1 MELISNKES
10 TTTVA
15 VLPFQILGEAQNLS
29 PIILGF
35 TEDLIVNFSKFIGLS
50 VISQYSSLGITNSS
64 DTSSISRLGTD
75 YIITG
80 SFRSLE
86 RESFRIAIKLIRT
99 RDNKVV
105 FAGNHDETL
114 ESILNTQDT
123 VTEQIVNVLQQQIN
137 HDLLSYSY
145 RKESVDLVAY
155 ENWLLGMNLLKKG
168 SVENDLKAREH
179 FEAALEID
187 PQFARAYTGI
197 SLSYFNEWSC
207 QLWDRWEISQKGAH
221 EYALKAIELDE
232 NDYISLAV
240 LGRTFLYLG
249 DYDKSEHY
257 LRKSLRMNPNDADNL
272 ILIAFCL
279 VYLGYAQEAEELFH
293 KAKKLNPLHP
303 GIYFPHASFIYFE
316 LGDYTKSV
324 EFAEKVTDS
333 SVWTDFS
340 AYVAAAYYHLSQFDK
355 MADYWNNYLKLF
367 QKNINNG
374 GKPTKQQALDWQ
386 ITVNPYRGKTNLEP
400 FWDYMGRERTIIAK
414 SGVPS
419 SETKGDFIPNGELWE
434 LKYMGE
440 SVIMKDSKGLGD
452 IAKLLAHPEK
462 QIHCSELMGAVLD
475 VEGTTVIDDRAMK
488 DYKEKILSLQTDIAD
503 AEELGNTTKTEQL
516 RGEYEILLEH
526 LSQVTGMSSKIRK
539 TGSSLEKARSAV
551 TWRIRSSIK
560 KIEKVHPKLAKHL
573 SNSIKTG
580 TFCSYVP
587 ETPHHWSL

>member
-1 MELISNKES
+1 MELVSNKE
-10 TTTVA
+10 TTVA
-15 VLPFQILGEAQNLS
+15 VLPFQILGEADKLS
-29 PIILGF
+29 PVILGF

-50 VISQYSSLGITNSS
+50 VISQYSSLGISSIS
-64 DTSSISRLGTD
+64 DTSSISQLGTD

-86 RESFRIAIKLIRT
+86 KGFRIGIKLIRT

-105 FAGNHDETL
+105 FAGNHDENL
-114 ESILNTQDT
+114 ETILHTQDT
-123 VTEQIVNVLQQQIN
+123 VTQQIVNVLQQQIN

-145 RKESVDLVAY
+145 KKESVDLAAY

-168 SVENDLKAREH
+168 SVESDLRARAH
-179 FEAALEID
+179 FEAALRID
-187 PQFARAYTGI
+187 PQYARAYSGI

-249 DYDKSEHY
+249 DYDKSEHF

-279 VYLGYAQEAEELFH
+279 VYLGHAKEAEALYL
-293 KAKKLNPLHP
+293 KAKNLNPLHP
-303 GIYFPHASFIYFE
+303 DVYFPHASFIYFE
-316 LGDYTKSV
+316 LGDYQKSV
-324 EFAEKVTDS
+324 EFAEKVSDA

-340 AYVAAAYYHLSQFDK
+340 AYVAAAYYHLSEPDK
-355 MADYWNNYLKLF
+355 MNSYWKKYLELF
-367 QKNINNG
+367 QRNINK
-374 GKPTKQQALDWQ
+374 GKEPNNQEALEWQ
-386 ITVNPYRGKTNLEP
+386 ITVNPYKVKSHLEP
-400 FWDYMGRERTIIAK
+400 FWEYMGRKKTLSLDTITSTNASI
-414 SGVPS
+414 S
-419 SETKGDFIPNGELWE
+419 TKGSFVNTGELWE
-434 LKYMGE
+434 LDYSGE
-440 SVIMKDSKGLGD
+440 SALLKDSKGLHD
-452 IAKLLAHPEK
+452 IAKLLEQPEK
-462 QIHCSELMGAVLD
+462 QIHCAELMGSVLES
-475 VEGTTVIDDRAMK
+475 EGADVIDGKAMK
-488 DYKEKILSLQTDIAD
+488 DYKSKIQALQSDILD
-503 AEELGNTTKTEQL
+503 AEEMGHTSKAEEFRTA
-516 RGEYEILLEH
+516 YETLLNH
-526 LSQVTGMSSKIRK
+526 LSQVTGMSNKTRK

-573 SNSIKTG
+573 TNSIKTG

-587 ETPHHWSL
+587 ESPHAWSI